1 MPQVVDPI
9 FSKALI
15 YMINHDINGS
25 LGLIV
30 NKKINQLNYKT
41 IKNFFPNEK
50 ILLSEASD
58 DLFFGGPIITKE
70 NIIIHSSTDKSIK
83 PLITSINK
91 SGTTNEQYLHKKITG
106 FSSWGPGQLDREIKN
121 GDWIPQEKQDHIIF
135 SSTPENDW
143 EDLMK
148 SIGINTIEI
157 GIQGAQA

>member
-70 NIIIHSSTDKSIK
+70 N
-83 PLITSINK
+83 
-91 SGTTNEQYLHKKITG
+91 
-106 FSSWGPGQLDREIKN
+106 
-121 GDWIPQEKQDHIIF
+121 
-135 SSTPENDW
+135 
-143 EDLMK
+143 
-148 SIGINTIEI
+148 
-157 GIQGAQA
+157 